1 MYRLLAVLV
10 GWTLVS
16 TGFCYGA
23 DDDFVDCL
31 QVIPDRERLTCYD
44 RFAREALSRG
54 TAEADDRSAPVVAEP
69 RVVKAE
75 PALAAALIPE
85 PKLESPAS
93 RKAQHKVRPSLSP
106 TGSATIVKIDKLPN
120 RRYQLTLSDGAIWRE
135 IEGSSFRRYKV
146 GAEVTIK
153 RGAFGSHTL
162 LTQGVRAKVT
172 PIDP

>member
-10 GWTLVS
+10 GWTLAS

-23 DDDFVDCL
+23 DDDFFNCL
-31 QVIPDRERLTCYD
+31 QVIPERERLTCYD
-44 RFAREALSRG
+44 GFARAALSRG

-69 RVVKAE
+69 RVVEAE
-75 PALAAALIPE
+75 PASAAALIPE
-85 PKLESPAS
+85 PELEPPAS
-93 RKAQHKVRPSLSP
+93 RKAPHKVKPFQSP
-106 TGSATIVKIDKLPN
+106 TGTATIVKIDKLPN

-135 IEGSSFRRYKV
+135 LEGSSFRRYKV
-146 GAEVTIK
+146 GAQVTIK

-162 LTQGVRAKVT
+162 LAHGARAKVT

>member
-31 QVIPDRERLTCYD
+31 QVIPERERLTCYD
-44 RFAREALSRG
+44 GFARAALSRG

-69 RVVKAE
+69 RVVAAA

-85 PKLESPAS
+85 PTLESPAPRRSS
-93 RKAQHKVRPSLSP
+93 RSTSFQTAAISSRLATALFGGRSRAALSAD
-106 TGSATIVKIDKLPN
+106 TRSERK
-120 RRYQLTLSDGAIWRE
+120 
-135 IEGSSFRRYKV
+135 
-146 GAEVTIK
+146 
-153 RGAFGSHTL
+153 
-162 LTQGVRAKVT
+162 
-172 PIDP
+172 

>member
-23 DDDFVDCL
+23 DDNFVDCL
-31 QVIPDRERLTCYD
+31 QVITDRERLTCYD

-172 PIDP
+172 PVDP